1 MNEFKEEAGNEKPDG
16 ESKDVALQL
25 DCMIPRLLGLRCEV
39 MDDYVKVWPNDVI
52 PDETNW
58 LVGERFT
65 QNVDECL
72 NILEGLK
79 ADVSF
84 HEEAGMHW
92 VELVF
97 PEGTITT
104 DECDSKAMA
113 AAFATYAALYGKRH
127 GSTKSQVT

>member
-1 MNEFKEEAGNEKPDG
+1 MNEIKEETGNGNPNG
-16 ESKDVALQL
+16 NQKDLALQL

-65 QNVDECL
+65 QNVNECM
-72 NILEGLK
+72 NILEGLG
-79 ADVSF
+79 AEVSF
-84 HEEAGMHW
+84 HQEAGMHW

-104 DECDSKAMA
+104 DECDTKEMA
-113 AAFATYAALYGKRH
+113 AAFATYGALYGKRH
-127 GSTKSQVT
+127 GAKSQVT